1 MIQSKPF
8 ELEKLKPLTVKGN
21 ILLEVA
27 EQTNGLLS
35 IVEKYGSLLSEEDK
49 SKITDCALKL
59 SEITNGAAAL
69 RESAWSACNIEYA
82 VETLK
87 AQYPDE
93 YPDIDMVDFFK
104 KTGLDMEALYT
115 EVMKKVD
122 HEMIREEYDDTLIA
136 VLDDRL
142 RELRNLGVLDGNFE
156 VETDGLE
163 LK

>member
-1 MIQSKPF
+1 MIQSEHF

-35 IVEKYGSLLSEEDK
+35 IIEKYGSLLSEEDQ
-49 SKITDCALKL
+49 SKIADCALKL

>member
-35 IVEKYGSLLSEEDK
+35 IVEKYGSLLSEEDQ

-87 AQYPDE
+87 TQYPDE
-93 YPDIDMVDFFK
+93 YPDIDMAKFFQQ
-104 KTGLDMEALYT
+104 TGLNMEDLYV

-142 RELRNLGVLDGNFE
+142 RELRKLGVLNGNLE
-156 VETDGLE
+156 VEKDGLE

>member
-8 ELEKLKPLTVKGN
+8 ELEKLKPLAARGN
-21 ILLEVA
+21 ILLEIA
-27 EQTNGLLS
+27 EQTNGVLS
-35 IVEKYGSLLSEEDK
+35 IIEKYGSLLSEEDK
-49 SKITDCALKL
+49 SKIADCALKL

-87 AQYPDE
+87 TQYPDE
-93 YPDIDMVDFFK
+93 YPDIDMAKFFQQ
-104 KTGLDMEALYT
+104 TGLNMEDLYT

-142 RELRNLGVLDGNFE
+142 RELRKLGVLNGNLE
-156 VETDGLE
+156 VETDGVE